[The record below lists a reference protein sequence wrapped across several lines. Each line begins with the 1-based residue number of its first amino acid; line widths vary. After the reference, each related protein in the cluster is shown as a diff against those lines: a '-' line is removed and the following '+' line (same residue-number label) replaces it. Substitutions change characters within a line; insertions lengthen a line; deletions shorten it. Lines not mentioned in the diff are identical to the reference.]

1 MKNFFTTSIRSI
13 RQTGTISPSSRHLVS
28 DMMNNI
34 RFEGKQ
40 LFVEFGTGDGC
51 ITEAL
56 LSGMSEDSKLISF
69 ELNDDF
75 YRFAKKK
82 FAGDPRVLICNE
94 NALNIDSTDYLEEE
108 EEVDY
113 IVSSLPLTLLKQRE
127 VLTLLVKVKDRLKPG
142 GRFIQYQY
150 SLGKLNE
157 LKRAFQDVSLNYTI
171 LNIPPAFV
179 YTCTKSE
186 D

>member
-1 MKNFFTTSIRSI
+1 MMKN
-13 RQTGTISPSSRHLVS
+13 IS
-28 DMMNNI
+28 
-34 RFEGKQ
+34 FEGKQ
-40 LFVEFGTGDGC
+40 IFVEFGTGDGC
-51 ITEAL
+51 MTEAL
-56 LSGMSEDSKLISF
+56 LSGMSDDSSLISF

-82 FAGDPRVLICNE
+82 FAADPRILIHKDT
-94 NALNIDSTDYLEEE
+94 ALNFDSADYLKNGEK
-108 EEVDY
+108 VDY

-127 VLTLLVKVKDRLKPG
+127 VLTLLVKVKERLKPG

-157 LKRAFQDVSLNYTI
+157 LKRVFEDVSLDYTI

-186 D
+186 E